1 MKSLMITNQMKSFP
15 PRWGAQCILSS
26 SSMKN
31 SVFCHTHFS
40 FIHPSNIHLSTR
52 DKEINQSQSLTIK
65 KLKSSSVLARSEV
78 SKRQPTYS
86 DFIAVG
92 PAGYFRKFYWNIV
105 KPFVYVSSSTA
116 LGSTMAELSSCN
128 RDPMA
133 NEPKILLASP
143 LKEVSQPQGQLT
155 IFFRKVIMFLRKKK
169 GK

>member
-1 MKSLMITNQMKSFP
+1 MKIIRITISQDFFMGWISICKTLSTVLGNRSDLYRLVIIFLSQMPSIIFIISNAITNMKSLMITNQMKSFP

-78 SKRQPTYS
+78 SKR
-86 DFIAVG
+86 
-92 PAGYFRKFYWNIV
+92 
-105 KPFVYVSSSTA
+105 
-116 LGSTMAELSSCN
+116 
-128 RDPMA
+128 
-133 NEPKILLASP
+133 
-143 LKEVSQPQGQLT
+143 
-155 IFFRKVIMFLRKKK
+155 
-169 GK
+169 